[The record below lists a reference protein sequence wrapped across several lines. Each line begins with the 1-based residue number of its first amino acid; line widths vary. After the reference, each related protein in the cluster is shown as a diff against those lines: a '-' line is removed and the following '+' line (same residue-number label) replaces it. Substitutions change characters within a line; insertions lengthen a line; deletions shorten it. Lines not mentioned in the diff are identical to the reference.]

1 LSAEADNRHEVP
13 REDDFNRLKWREKV
27 KPENNPKTI
36 LLRVEGMDCA
46 DCALHLE
53 KAALSVPGVR
63 SAEVSFATGR
73 MRLVAEERERVL
85 PQVEAV
91 ARRMGYQVL
100 PVTPTAGG
108 TGWRDW
114 LRRHPRVWPTA
125 LAGLL
130 LLADIVRRRKYFYY
144 LKIMFI

>member
-1 LSAEADNRHEVP
+1 MSAEADNRHKVP

-85 PQVEAV
+85 PQVEAGRLGRIIRTIHYPFRAYPNNPA
-91 ARRMGYQVL
+91 ARRAMRAQ
-100 PVTPTAGG
+100 AKC
-108 TGWRDW
+108 
-114 LRRHPRVWPTA
+114 
-125 LAGLL
+125 
-130 LLADIVRRRKYFYY
+130 RKA
-144 LKIMFI
+144 M

>member
-1 LSAEADNRHEVP
+1 VLIRVSLSGDAIRAIATP
-13 REDDFNRLKWREKV
+13 WSTFWRDKV

-53 KAALSVPGVR
+53 KAALGVPGVR

-73 MRLVAEERERVL
+73 MRLVAEEGERVL

-91 ARRMGYQVL
+91 ARQMGYQVL
-100 PVTPTAGG
+100 PATPTGG
-108 TGWRDW
+108 GAGWRDW

-130 LLADIVRRRKYFYY
+130 LLAALAPPAPPRCGTGC
-144 LKIMFI
+144 